1 MKTTLL
7 RIFLHAILLVGTF
20 WEIFKVRQIRDLIPG
35 VHLPIPNMDFKEF
48 LFFLGLAVLAWV
60 IVGIYTG
67 FYSLTDNIKNSVSK
81 FFKSWILWLVLLS
94 FLVFFGQGFLFKNGI
109 SRLVLLWWWLFSGLA
124 ISLADKFLLRVRQKL
139 GFKDKI
145 LIINFSEKLLKSVKN
160 ALEGYEKIEIIDGK
174 DFFEKESSLN
184 VDPSLKVLIL
194 WDPDLEKLQSII
206 DILRNKWVKIY
217 HLSNHSLVEDIV
229 FTPSTLGPLVV
240 TQYKPSP
247 LDGRW
252 VVVKRI
258 FDVIASLLFLI
269 LFGWLYMLISLY
281 ILIKDGRPILYVSQR
296 VWKNGQLFP
305 MFKFR
310 TMVKN
315 ADQLK
320 AKLQNLNQRK
330 GPLFKI
336 KNDPRIIPWMHWIRK
351 FSLDELPQVFNILRW
366 EMSWVGPRPH
376 LPQEVQKYKSWQ
388 KRLLSFPP
396 GLTGYAQVFWRD
408 SLSFDEEARLDLWY
422 IQNWSLWLDIY
433 VILATFRVLAQGK

>member
-1 MKTTLL
+1 MKITLL
-7 RIFLHAILLVGTF
+7 RIFIHIVLLVWAF
-20 WEIFKVRQIRDLIPG
+20 REIFKVRQIRDLIPG
-35 VHLPIPNMDFKEF
+35 IHLPIPSMDFKEF
-48 LFFLGLAVLAWV
+48 VLFLGLAVLAWV

-67 FYSLTDNIKNSVSK
+67 FYSLTDNIRNSVAK
-81 FFKSWILWLVLLS
+81 FFRAWLLWLVFLS
-94 FLVFFGQGFLFKNGI
+94 FLVFFGQGFWFKNGI
-109 SRLVLLWWWLFSGLA
+109 SRLVLLWGWLFSGLIIA
-124 ISLADKFLLRVRQKL
+124 FSDKVLLWLRQKL

-145 LIINFSEKLLKSVKN
+145 LIISFSKKLLDSVKEV
-160 ALEGYEKIEIIDGK
+160 LEEYGGVDVVEGK
-174 DFFEKESSLN
+174 DFFDKKDKTN
-184 VDPSLKVLIL
+184 IDPSSKVLIL
-194 WDPDLEKLQSII
+194 WDPDLEQLQLIV

-217 HLSNHSLVEDIV
+217 HLSSHSLVEDIV
-229 FTPSTLGPLVV
+229 FSPSTLWPLIV

-252 VVVKRI
+252 VVVKRVFDIISSLI
-258 FDVIASLLFLI
+258 FLL
-269 LFGWLYMLISLY
+269 LFGWVYILIALY
-281 ILIKDGRPILYVSQR
+281 ILVKDGRPVLYVSHR

-320 AKLQNLNQRK
+320 DKLQELNQRT

-336 KNDPRIIPWMHWIRK
+336 KDDPRIIPWMHWIRK

-376 LPQEVQKYKSWQ
+376 LPQEVQNYKSWQ

-396 GLTGYAQVFWRD
+396 WLTGYAQVFWRD
-408 SLSFDEEARLDLWY
+408 SLSFDEEAKLDLWY
-422 IQNWSLWLDIY
+422 IQNRSLWLDIY
-433 VILATFRVLAQGK
+433 VILATFKVLAQGK